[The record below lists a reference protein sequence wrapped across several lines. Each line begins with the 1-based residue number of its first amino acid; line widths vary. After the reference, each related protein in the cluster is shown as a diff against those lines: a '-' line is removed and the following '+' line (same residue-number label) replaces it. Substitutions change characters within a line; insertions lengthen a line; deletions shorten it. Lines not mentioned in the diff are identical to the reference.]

1 LFGARLPNPLT
12 SMPAYP
18 TPAVLRATAGA
29 PSFAKLTAMLRGG
42 SIAQVLDTL
51 WVPLVSA
58 MLIVLVG
65 AIGTWTRQ
73 PWLFASLG
81 PTILM
86 VAANPGHETTNFR
99 AIVVGHIAAIAC
111 AYLALLMLN
120 ATGSASMLATRVVP
134 FPRIW
139 ASAAALAM
147 LAIVTP
153 QLKAFHPPAAATA
166 LLVTL
171 GAYRMAG
178 KTPLA
183 LVGGVVAVALAA
195 EALQRLR
202 PRRGK

>member
-1 LFGARLPNPLT
+1 
-12 SMPAYP
+12 MPAYP
-18 TPAVLRATAGA
+18 TPAAMRATAGA

-42 SIAQVLDTL
+42 SIAPVLDTM
-51 WVPLVSA
+51 WVPFVSA
-58 MLIVLVG
+58 MLIVVVG
-65 AIGTWTRQ
+65 AIGSWMKQ
-73 PWLFASLG
+73 PWLFAALA

-99 AIVVGHIAAIAC
+99 AIVVGHLAAIAC
-111 AYLALLMLN
+111 AYLALLLLN
-120 ATGSASMLATRVVP
+120 ATAAPTMLATRVVP

-139 ASAAALAM
+139 ASAVALAM

-171 GAYRMAG
+171 GAYRMTG

-183 LVGGVVAVALAA
+183 LVGGVVVVALAA

-202 PRRGK
+202 PRRGR